1 MFQARVSYHDT
12 VCLLSDWNTSS
23 SLDDARDYIQSPN
36 RVLPRNRTH
45 SRFVIDKPIYDWNT
59 EARASSKCDFFFDSD
74 LSCAPNVLVCRDIGT
89 ELVRLLKNQFYG
101 LNRGKSQVCTLILT
115 LILILILILT
125 LTLILILILT
135 LILIL
140 ILIPI
145 LILILTLIPILILIL
160 ILSHS
165 HSHSHSYSHLFST
178 SLSRKFV
185 VFVLL
190 VNW

>member
-1 MFQARVSYHDT
+1 M
-12 VCLLSDWNTSS
+12 
-23 SLDDARDYIQSPN
+23 DDARDYIQSPN

-115 LILILILILT
+115 LILILILIVTLTLILILTHILILILILILT